1 MTQVLSDQLAI
12 LVQPVIPVQQEIL
25 ALQGTP
31 DQPVHK
37 EFRAKL
43 ALPETQVLS
52 DLPEIWV
59 LQALQG
65 LQEPLGTLVLP
76 ETLDR

>member
-1 MTQVLSDQLAI
+1 ML
-12 LVQPVIPVQQEIL
+12 LV
-25 ALQGTP
+25 TP
-31 DQPVHK
+31 DQPVHR

-43 ALPETQVLS
+43 ALPEIQGLS

-65 LQEPLGTLVLP
+65 LQEPLGTQVLP

>member
-1 MTQVLSDQLAI
+1 MI
-12 LVQPVIPVQQEIL
+12 L
-25 ALQGTP
+25 

-37 EFRAKL
+37 VFK
-43 ALPETQVLS
+43 ALQAPLVIQVLK

-65 LQEPLGTLVLP
+65 PQEPLGTQVLP
-76 ETLDR
+76 ETLDQ